1 MNVLCEPSP
10 YEANSLTGWRFY
22 YAPERTFGMEL
33 TDEEKARIAKREYM
47 REYQRKRKE
56 QRKAE
61 ALRYWV
67 RRYNKT
73 HGEAGEHDDR

>member
-1 MNVLCEPSP
+1 
-10 YEANSLTGWRFY
+10 
-22 YAPERTFGMEL
+22 MEL

-47 REYQRKRKE
+47 REYQRKLKE

-61 ALRYWV
+61 AMRYWV

>member
-1 MNVLCEPSP
+1 
-10 YEANSLTGWRFY
+10 
-22 YAPERTFGMEL
+22 MEL

-61 ALRYWV
+61 AFRYWV

-73 HGEAGEHDDR
+73 HEEAGEHDER

>member
-1 MNVLCEPSP
+1 
-10 YEANSLTGWRFY
+10 
-22 YAPERTFGMEL
+22 MEL

-56 QRKAE
+56 QRKE
-61 ALRYWV
+61 ELFRYWV